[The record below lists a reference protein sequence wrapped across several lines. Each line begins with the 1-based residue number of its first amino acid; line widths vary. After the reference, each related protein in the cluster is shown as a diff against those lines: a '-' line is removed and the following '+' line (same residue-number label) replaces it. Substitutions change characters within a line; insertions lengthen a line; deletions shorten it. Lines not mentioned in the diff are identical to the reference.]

1 MYGPQLSERFSHLN
15 THQVPVS
22 LNKQGSTVYNYVHI
36 CVHSMFVY
44 YVCVCVCVCVTYVCH
59 GGMHIV

>member
-22 LNKQGSTVYNYVHI
+22 LDKQGSTVYNYVHI
-36 CVHSMFVY
+36 CVCAL
-44 YVCVCVCVCVTYVCH
+44 YVCVLCVCARVCVTHVCH
-59 GGMHIV
+59 DGMHIV